1 MNAFVRDAQI
11 YLDIKGNLQ
20 VALIQSKPIARIL
33 DYQGSSRYI
42 DDEGNLLPLNT
53 KHTARVPV
61 VELDYKAGWEQSL
74 TEDDF
79 GTEFLALLAH
89 IESDPF
95 WKAQIAH
102 IIVDAQQ
109 ELTFIPQVT
118 RQEVIFGSTKNM
130 QAKFDRLK
138 LFYTE
143 VLPAKGWN
151 TYAYVNVKYE
161 NQIVCK

>member
-1 MNAFVRDAQI
+1 
-11 YLDIKGNLQ
+11 
-20 VALIQSKPIARIL
+20 
-33 DYQGSSRYI
+33 
-42 DDEGNLLPLNT
+42 NT

-79 GTEFLALLAH
+79 GTKFLALLTH